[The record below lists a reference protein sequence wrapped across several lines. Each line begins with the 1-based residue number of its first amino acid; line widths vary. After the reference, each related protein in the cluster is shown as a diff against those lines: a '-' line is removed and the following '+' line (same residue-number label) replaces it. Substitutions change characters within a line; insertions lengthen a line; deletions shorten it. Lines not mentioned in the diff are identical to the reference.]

1 MEQAKEENSS
11 FFVVFV
17 AVARFPLNRSRRS
30 LGRSLDD
37 DDLSV
42 ECGWTNVRCF
52 PHRRRRPPRT
62 TNWFHA
68 SMKREAAAAS
78 SIEGEKDGGR
88 EGIGQ
93 GGPADADSDRASDY
107 LLWHRA
113 KQES

>member
-17 AVARFPLNRSRRS
+17 FVARFPLNRSRRS

-78 SIEGEKDGGR
+78 SIEGGREGRTEGGR
-88 EGIGQ
+88 E
-93 GGPADADSDRASDY
+93 
-107 LLWHRA
+107 
-113 KQES
+113 